1 MGGDI
6 QSTKRAIALHFTF
19 KNEGVRASMIRWLPY
34 VDCKPVEEKSAV
46 GSLPLEETLGNGG
59 QNGMALYSHGEGAGG
74 SRHSPQ
80 VRSLHLMDAR
90 GGRE

>member
-1 MGGDI
+1 MN
-6 QSTKRAIALHFTF
+6 SR
-19 KNEGVRASMIRWLPY
+19 
-34 VDCKPVEEKSAV
+34 PVEEKYAV
-46 GSLPLEETLGNGG
+46 GSLPLEEKLGNEG

-74 SRHSPQ
+74 CRHSPQ